1 MRMVLRI
8 VGGMLKVSF
17 VVEIVLWTIIMNF
30 IGLLICAIT
39 SQN

>member
-1 MRMVLRI
+1 MRMVLSI

-17 VVEIVLWTIIMNF
+17 VVAIVLWTIMMNF

>member
-17 VVEIVLWTIIMNF
+17 IVAVVLWTMMMNF
-30 IGLLICAIT
+30 LGLLICAIT